1 MRIELLKA
9 NRRRTSGSST
19 RFRPRSTAKRGD
31 GTERRAW
38 SSILD
43 IPCGPGA
50 EKCGCQ
56 GTGARAPAGRRRR
69 RRGHVNKAVS
79 RSVSQRE
86 VLLRRSPLRSLLNL
100 DQPLTFPCTWPGFTF
115 TLPKGAIALEPADG
129 LERMLRVGM
138 LVIVCFEGAASTHEG
153 AHAGGLI
160 VLGGPGVLSLDGPD
174 AEGVLPIQH
183 VTEAVQVRWI
193 GEPARDR
200 RADRG
205 RRAFPRRRRSR
216 DRCVPRPGRNPLRRH
231 VRSRHPSRVTSTRR
245 PGVRPVSTR
254 SDRPA
259 RGLSEGACAIRSPG
273 GAGSCC
279 AVSSGEEY
287 LVRIMRL
294 RRGIPPYRD

>member
-1 MRIELLKA
+1 MRIEVLKT

-19 RFRPRSTAKRGD
+19 RFRPRSIAKRGD
-31 GTERRAW
+31 GTDRRAL

-43 IPCGPGA
+43 IPWSPGA

-69 RRGHVNKAVS
+69 RRGPANRPVS
-79 RSVSQRE
+79 RSVCQGE
-86 VLLRRSPLRSLLNL
+86 ANLRRSPLRSLLNL
-100 DQPLTFPCTWPGFTF
+100 DQPLTSPCTWPGFTF

-160 VLGGPGVLSLDGPD
+160 VVGGPGVLSLDGPD

-193 GEPARDR
+193 SEPAREG
-200 RADRG
+200 RADRD
-205 RRAFPRRRRSR
+205 RWAFPRRRRSG
-216 DRCVPRPGRNPLRRH
+216 DRWVPRRRRTPLRHH

-245 PGVRPVSTR
+245 ARSATGVDQVRSHGQRP
-254 SDRPA
+254 
-259 RGLSEGACAIRSPG
+259 E
-273 GAGSCC
+273 
-279 AVSSGEEY
+279 
-287 LVRIMRL
+287 
-294 RRGIPPYRD
+294 

>member
-1 MRIELLKA
+1 MLIEVLKT

-19 RFRPRSTAKRGD
+19 RFRPRSTAKRGE
-31 GTERRAW
+31 GTDRRAW

-43 IPCGPGA
+43 IPWRPGA

-69 RRGHVNKAVS
+69 CRGHVNRPVS
-79 RSVSQRE
+79 RSVSQGE
-86 VLLRRSPLRSLLNL
+86 ALLRRSPLRSLLNL

-160 VLGGPGVLSLDGPD
+160 VLGGPAVLSLDGPD

-193 GEPARDR
+193 GEPARDG
-200 RADRG
+200 RADRD
-205 RRAFPRRRRSR
+205 RRAFPRRRRPR
-216 DRCVPRPGRNPLRRH
+216 DRCVPCPGRTPFRRH
-231 VRSRHPSRVTSTRR
+231 VRSRQY
-245 PGVRPVSTR
+245 
-254 SDRPA
+254 A
-259 RGLSEGACAIRSPG
+259 
-273 GAGSCC
+273 
-279 AVSSGEEY
+279 
-287 LVRIMRL
+287 VRITRL